1 MAGPRDR
8 PGDLEGKTLRSRV
21 PLLGK
26 WRGDGAIASATE
38 RVGVGLGGRIIDS
51 LSR

>member
-1 MAGPRDR
+1 MAGRHDR
-8 PGDLEGKTLRSRV
+8 PGALEGKTLRSRV

-26 WRGDGAIASATE
+26 WRGDGAIAAATE
-38 RVGVGLGGRIIDS
+38 RVDVGLGGRIIDR